1 MPRILTKTWLCCFV
15 FCSRWAKQK
24 KAHIGFGKSTFLH
37 RRCGSAVSPFFS
49 TSSFCHTAWRW
60 QHPDG
65 DIHNTGN
72 FPEVTRVPLICQI
85 TRGKKQTDFAKHIFT
100 NWRFEISQQ
109 WAFWFED
116 PALAYSCTFN
126 LIKTSQ
132 QAYKCYKQKKIW
144 REHIYQ
150 EIFEEKSL
158 PKDFS
163 KKMINQKSHSNAF
176 NFYKY
181 QQLFC
186 SSKWQLIIGQLLGIT
201 WVLMGCPF
209 WIGDLKSSFPLK
221 LM

>member
-37 RRCGSAVSPFFS
+37 RRCGLAVSPFFS

-72 FPEVTRVPLICQI
+72 FPQVTRVPLICQI
-85 TRGKKQTDFAKHIFT
+85 TRGKKNCFCKAHFHKLAG
-100 NWRFEISQQ
+100 NISTVG
-109 WAFWFED
+109 FLNGD

-144 REHIYQ
+144 REHINQ

-158 PKDFS
+158 PKDFG
-163 KKMINQKSHSNAF
+163 KN
-176 NFYKY
+176 Y
-181 QQLFC
+181 QPKIPFQRPLI
-186 SSKWQLIIGQLLGIT
+186 STSTKWQLIIGQLLGIT
-201 WVLMGCPF
+201 WVSTQDALDRWWVARF
-209 WIGDLKSSFPLK
+209 WIGDFKWWK
-221 LM
+221 TTR